1 MNRNDFVKMY
11 ENIVL
16 RALYCS
22 KKEHREGILA
32 LEEEI
37 IEEKVEE
44 RDMFE
49 YGLHFVI
56 DGIDKKIIEKI
67 LSNIIKQETDEQMKI
82 IKTIQKEAVLMLEEG
97 LHPILLYALLNSYTD
112 IALKDDEM
120 KKIIE

>member
-22 KKEHREGILA
+22 KKERREGILA

-37 IEEKVEE
+37 IEEKVAE
-44 RDMFE
+44 RDIFE

-56 DGIDKKIIEKI
+56 DGVDKEIIKNI
-67 LSNIIKQETDEQMKI
+67 LSNIINQEMDDQMKI
-82 IKTIQKEAVLMLEEG
+82 IKTIQKEAVLMIQEG
-97 LHPILLYALLNSYTD
+97 THPRLLYALLNSYTD